1 MIEVLSS
8 AITAGG
14 PATLIFEL
22 TDSHNQR
29 LANMVNGTATMSLRK
44 ESTRR
49 TRHELPHLP
58 TTFDPVAGTVSL
70 DLSSAHYGG
79 PGPHCYRIYRQ
90 AKSRNSRRRY
100 SPRARKR
107 GLLLWPVPVHGASPG
122 NLPVGQS
129 QTVTNKRR

>member
-49 TRHELPHLP
+49 TRHELPYLP

-70 DLSSAHYGG
+70 DLSSAHTEALAPTAIASTVKQNHGTVVGDIRLEHGREVSYFG
-79 PGPHCYRIYRQ
+79 PFRFTVR
-90 AKSRNSRRRY
+90 
-100 SPRARKR
+100 
-107 GLLLWPVPVHGASPG
+107 
-122 NLPVGQS
+122 LPE
-129 QTVTNKRR
+129 TYP